1 MRDGPDAGKDRRIKE
16 LEAKLAGYERCEEER
31 RQSGRGWWGESYEEG
46 VKLLQDIMEFIPQGL
61 IIAKGPKANIQ
72 IISRY
77 GREIIGQPLR
87 YVQGRPRA
95 GGLQTWRM
103 LHTDGV
109 TPVRAEDQPLARS
122 IARGELVAEEEYVIL
137 RPDGGKV
144 PIACNSGPIRAESGS
159 ITGGVLSWIN
169 VAKSQKLLE
178 DLRESE
184 ARFKATFDQAAV
196 GMAQTSPDNR
206 FLRANAKYCQML
218 GYTFDELARISL
230 DDIVLPED
238 RDKERLLVGQLLAG
252 DISSISLEWR
262 CLRKDG
268 SIIWTEVTSSL
279 VRKYSGEPDYIIHAK
294 LDISVRKKAE
304 EELFKSVQE
313 YKALAENSP
322 DLIIRVNR
330 GLRYL
335 YVNPA
340 FEAFSGHPASEC
352 MGKSIREACYLPEI
366 TEKIEEV
373 VARVFS
379 TRQAE
384 SLDFALR
391 KPAEE
396 ARHFQASVVLES
408 GQEGLEESALV
419 LSRDITELKR
429 LEAESKQAMEAAE
442 QANRAKSEFL
452 ANMSHEIR
460 TPMNGVMG
468 MLDLALMNN
477 PDPSV
482 RSYLQMGKKSAGHLL
497 NIVNDILDLARIE
510 AGRIEI
516 GTREFDVRM
525 SFEALFRTM
534 ALEAEKK
541 GLRFSAVI
549 ASDIPSRLIG
559 DEGRLI
565 QVFTNLIGNAIKF
578 TTKGEITVKVTVAR
592 PTDIGMQEAC
602 PHTDAICM
610 FASISDTGIGIP
622 ADQLEKIFE
631 SFAQVRG
638 DLHLQHFGTGLGLP
652 ISRQLV
658 ELMDGKIW
666 SESELGKGSTFYFT
680 VTLQEAPNAQPETRP
695 PRRKSKKPRKV
706 PLTILLAEDN
716 PINRL
721 LAESLL
727 TQRGHTVK
735 AVENGQEA
743 IEALAREPFDA
754 VFMDVQMPVMSGE
767 EATRRIRS
775 GELPGVDAAI
785 PVIALTAH
793 ALKGDRERFLAKG
806 MDDYLAKPIDLE
818 QLDQAL
824 ERVAAKRESLQDR

>member
-1 MRDGPDAGKDRRIKE
+1 MRDEGDASKDRRIEE
-16 LEAKLAGYERCEEER
+16 LEAKLTAYERCEEER

-46 VKLLQDIMEFIPQGL
+46 VQLLQDIMEFIPQGL
-61 IIAKGPKANIQ
+61 IIAKGPEASIRN
-72 IISRY
+72 ISRY
-77 GREIIGQPLR
+77 GQEILDQPLR
-87 YVQGRPRA
+87 DVQGRPRD

-103 LHTDGV
+103 LHADGV
-109 TPVRAEDQPLARS
+109 TPVAAEDQPLARS

-144 PIACNSGPIRAESGS
+144 PIACNSGPIRDESGS

-178 DLRESE
+178 ELRESE

-196 GMAQTSPDNR
+196 GMAQTSPGNR

-230 DDIVLPED
+230 EDIVLPED
-238 RDKERLLVGQLLAG
+238 RPKARLLVGQLLAG
-252 DISSISLEWR
+252 IISSISLEWR

-304 EELFKSVQE
+304 AELFKSVQE
-313 YKALAENSP
+313 YRALAENSP
-322 DLIIRVNR
+322 DLIVRINR
-330 GLRYL
+330 WLRYL

-352 MGKSIREACYLPEI
+352 IGKSVEACCLPEL

-379 TRQAE
+379 THQAE

-391 KPAEE
+391 KPPED

-408 GQEGLEESALV
+408 GQEGLEESVLI

-429 LEAESKQAMEAAE
+429 LEAESKRAMEAAE

-460 TPMNGVMG
+460 TPLNGVMG

-477 PDPSV
+477 PDPPV
-482 RSYLQMGKKSAGHLL
+482 RNYLEMGKQSAGHLL
-497 NIVNDILDLARIE
+497 HIVNDILDLARIE

-516 GTREFDVRM
+516 ETREFDVRM
-525 SFEALFRTM
+525 SLEALFRTM

-549 ASDIPSRLIG
+549 APDIPSRLIG

-578 TTKGEITVKVTVAR
+578 TTRGEISVKVTLAR
-592 PTDIGMQEAC
+592 PADIGMQEAC
-602 PHTDAICM
+602 PHTDAICL
-610 FASISDTGIGIP
+610 FSSISDTGIGIP
-622 ADQLEKIFE
+622 ADQLEKVFE

-695 PRRKSKKPRKV
+695 PRRKSEKPRKV
-706 PLTILLAEDN
+706 PLMILLAEDN

-767 EATRRIRS
+767 EATRRIRD

>member
-1 MRDGPDAGKDRRIKE
+1 
-16 LEAKLAGYERCEEER
+16 
-31 RQSGRGWWGESYEEG
+31 
-46 VKLLQDIMEFIPQGL
+46 
-61 IIAKGPKANIQ
+61 
-72 IISRY
+72 
-77 GREIIGQPLR
+77 
-87 YVQGRPRA
+87 
-95 GGLQTWRM
+95 
-103 LHTDGV
+103 
-109 TPVRAEDQPLARS
+109 
-122 IARGELVAEEEYVIL
+122 
-137 RPDGGKV
+137 
-144 PIACNSGPIRAESGS
+144 
-159 ITGGVLSWIN
+159 
-169 VAKSQKLLE
+169 
-178 DLRESE
+178 
-184 ARFKATFDQAAV
+184 
-196 GMAQTSPDNR
+196 
-206 FLRANAKYCQML
+206 
-218 GYTFDELARISL
+218 
-230 DDIVLPED
+230 
-238 RDKERLLVGQLLAG
+238 
-252 DISSISLEWR
+252 
-262 CLRKDG
+262 
-268 SIIWTEVTSSL
+268 
-279 VRKYSGEPDYIIHAK
+279 
-294 LDISVRKKAE
+294 
-304 EELFKSVQE
+304 
-313 YKALAENSP
+313 
-322 DLIIRVNR
+322 
-330 GLRYL
+330 
-335 YVNPA
+335 
-340 FEAFSGHPASEC
+340 
-352 MGKSIREACYLPEI
+352 
-366 TEKIEEV
+366 
-373 VARVFS
+373 
-379 TRQAE
+379 
-384 SLDFALR
+384 
-391 KPAEE
+391 
-396 ARHFQASVVLES
+396 
-408 GQEGLEESALV
+408 
-419 LSRDITELKR
+419 
-429 LEAESKQAMEAAE
+429 
-442 QANRAKSEFL
+442 
-452 ANMSHEIR
+452 
-460 TPMNGVMG
+460 MNGVMG